1 MNNSGE
7 PRDSGTRTRVELGE
21 RGYDI
26 LIDSGCLDQF
36 GQALRAVWSGK
47 RLFVVTNETVGA
59 LYADRVISSSRAAGY
74 ETSLIHI
81 PDGES
86 FKNLDTVN
94 LIYTALL
101 EGGADRRIAVA
112 ALGGGVTGDIA
123 GFAAA
128 TFLRGV
134 PFIQLPT
141 TLLAQVDSSVGG
153 KTGVNHALGKNL
165 IGAFCQPQLV
175 FVDVRTLHTI
185 SPTQFQTGMYE
196 VIKYGLIR
204 DEPFFDYL
212 VANMDR
218 IKNLDDSLLQ
228 ETVRRCCEIKADV
241 VASDEKEGG
250 VRRILNLGHTLGHAL
265 EAATCYKEIPH
276 GQAVGYGMIAASCLS
291 RNLGLMDESTLNRVV
306 SGILS
311 IGTLPPVRHVPVE
324 HVIQACSMD
333 KKRDGDKLVFVLLDK
348 VGHTVIETFY
358 YADDRIR
365 KAWLEALQVVGRHAE
380 A

>member
-1 MNNSGE
+1 MNNSGK
-7 PRDSGTRTRVELGE
+7 PRETGTRTRVELGE

-26 LIDSGCLDQF
+26 LIDSGSLDLF
-36 GQALRAVWSGK
+36 GQALKDVWNGK

-59 LYADRVISSSRAAGY
+59 LYADRVSSSAVNAGY
-74 ETSLIHI
+74 DTSLIHI

-101 EGGADRRIAVA
+101 EAGADRRIGIA

-128 TFLRGV
+128 TFMRGV
-134 PFIQLPT
+134 PFIQIPT

-153 KTGVNHALGKNL
+153 KTGVNHAMGKNL
-165 IGAFCQPQLV
+165 IGAFCQPELV

-185 SPTQFQTGMYE
+185 NPTQFQTGMYE

-212 VANMDR
+212 VTNMDR
-218 IKNLDDSLLQ
+218 IKNLDDRLLQ
-228 ETVRRCCEIKADV
+228 ETVRRCCEIKAEV
-241 VASDEKEGG
+241 VASDERESGI
-250 VRRILNLGHTLGHAL
+250 RRILNLGHTLGHAL
-265 EAATCYKEIPH
+265 EAATFYKEISH
-276 GQAVGYGMIAASCLS
+276 GQAVGYGMIAAGYLS
-291 RNLGLMDESTLNRVV
+291 FFLGLIDETSLNRVV

-311 IGTLPPVRHVPVE
+311 IGSLPSVE
-324 HVIQACSMD
+324 HVPAGQVIRACGMD
-333 KKRDGDKLVFVLLDK
+333 KKKDGNKLIFVLLDQ
-348 VGHTVIETFY
+348 VGHTVIERFDHED
-358 YADDRIR
+358 ARIL
-365 KAWLEALQVVGRHAE
+365 KAWQETLRVVGRNAD